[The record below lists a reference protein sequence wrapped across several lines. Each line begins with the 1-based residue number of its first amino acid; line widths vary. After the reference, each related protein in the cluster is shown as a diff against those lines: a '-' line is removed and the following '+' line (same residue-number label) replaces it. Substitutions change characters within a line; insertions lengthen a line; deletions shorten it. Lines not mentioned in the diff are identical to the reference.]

1 MNKLLQAHH
10 LLVDARCARAAI
22 EAALRAAVSKEAA
35 ALGHLRALQANR
47 DLIEAM
53 KKGDAYFASRAAAVE

>member
-1 MNKLLQAHH
+1 MNALLQAHN
-10 LLVDARCARAAI
+10 LYVDARCARAAI

-35 ALGHLRALQANR
+35 ALGHLRALQDHR
-47 DLIEAM
+47 DMMEAM